1 MLATLTSP
9 NASRSPSTVSDR
21 CFSVCPHT
29 TQILPHSAA
38 CWHSLVLSIRTQHAC
53 TCRCLR
59 FHCLRPGISNS
70 VNFLA
75 NNDWHP
81 LIAERP
87 PVPQWGVGYTVG
99 LFVNPGVNHR
109 LSAGGPDQTACKCW
123 EVHQS
128 LVFDF
133 LRGAGVFFPFG
144 SLCDQVAQAFM
155 NSRILGR
162 RSASGSK
169 SLILAAQAKQE
180 QKLLHKNK

>member
-1 MLATLTSP
+1 MLATFTSP
-9 NASRSPSTVSDR
+9 NASHSQSQSTVSNR
-21 CFSVCPHT
+21 CFSVCPHI

-38 CWHSLVLSIRTQHAC
+38 CWHSLVLSIRIQHAC
-53 TCRCLR
+53 TCMCLR

-87 PVPQWGVGYTVG
+87 PVPQWGLGYTVG

-128 LVFDF
+128 HVFDF
-133 LRGAGVFFPFG
+133 LWGAVFFLLVP
-144 SLCDQVAQAFM
+144 LCDCVSTGLGKNEKENARRLFQNMKRWEKKAQAQ
-155 NSRILGR
+155 G
-162 RSASGSK
+162 
-169 SLILAAQAKQE
+169 
-180 QKLLHKNK
+180 